1 MAKAISVD
9 LRERAWEAV
18 SEGLSGHQAAA
29 RFKVSPS
36 SVIRWMARLKT
47 DGDIAP
53 QPQGGDRKS
62 GRIDAEAAFLLG
74 MVKATPDITLAERQ
88 AQLKGRGV
96 SVSIS
101 TLWRFLDR
109 RAITVTKRQR
119 TLPSPNGPM

>member
-9 LRERAWEAV
+9 LRERACEAV
-18 SEGLSGHQAAA
+18 SEGLSRHQAAE

-47 DGDIAP
+47 DGDLAP

-62 GRIDAEAAFLLG
+62 GRIEAEAGFILG
-74 MVKATPDITLAERQ
+74 VVEATPDITLAELQ
-88 AQLKGRGV
+88 VQLKGRGV

-101 TLWRFLDR
+101 TIWRFFDR
-109 RAITVTKRQR
+109 RAITFKKNRARCRAR
-119 TLPSPNGPM
+119 TG